1 MGLLQKDS
9 DHVGGDKVAMRD
21 AYEEGK
27 DPMLTFVLT
36 LIKVP
41 VVVAGI
47 VVGALV
53 AHGLVPMLARI
64 IAKNAL

>member
-1 MGLLQKDS
+1 
-9 DHVGGDKVAMRD
+9 MRD